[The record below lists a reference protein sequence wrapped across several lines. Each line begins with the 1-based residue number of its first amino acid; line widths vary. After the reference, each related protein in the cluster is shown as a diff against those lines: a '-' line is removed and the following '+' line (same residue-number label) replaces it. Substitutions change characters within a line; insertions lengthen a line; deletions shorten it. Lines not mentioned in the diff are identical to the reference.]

1 MNEEMKLMY
10 SKLSTNEKRN
20 EFSSLLVKLD
30 KLVDQLIMENQINL
44 KFKSVKNY
52 DSSVQSTQNEDELL
66 TFFYDDVWR
75 IKSKI
80 LAILVKK

>member
-30 KLVDQLIMENQINL
+30 KLIDQLIMENQINL

>member
-1 MNEEMKLMY
+1 MKLMY